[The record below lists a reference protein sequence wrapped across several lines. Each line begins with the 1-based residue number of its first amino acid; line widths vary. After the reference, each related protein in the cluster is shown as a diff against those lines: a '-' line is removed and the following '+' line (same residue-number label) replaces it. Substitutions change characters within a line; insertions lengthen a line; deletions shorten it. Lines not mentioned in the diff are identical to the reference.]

1 MYIYIHHWWII
12 DALFYVQTECT
23 LGYTNIQK
31 YMSNSSYFF
40 PCFMVDCCIL
50 NIQED
55 TNARRILIGLT
66 DLIGFEDVRTKSRGP
81 YDIIRNG
88 DSISSFIYVG
98 VVAVNQRCT
107 YTTVPRRLQ

>member
-55 TNARRILIGLT
+55 TNARHILIGLT

-81 YDIIRNG
+81 YNT
-88 DSISSFIYVG
+88 
-98 VVAVNQRCT
+98 A
-107 YTTVPRRLQ
+107 TVTLSLLLFT